1 MAMRGVAVDCTNKPP
16 TWRSVRLAK
25 LDAIRIEMRDLLS
38 FYKYTSTMDLH
49 QTVKQVWL
57 VGPST
62 GDVERILATT
72 TVKPSLVII
81 GNEPDIEGDSSWTMT
96 EAEYVQLYNKTALL
110 VRTRWQDN
118 PPQLA
123 TAGMYHQSYAWA
135 VRPYLIPTPNYLNM
149 HYPKGIDA
157 FKEFSRG
164 TPCIVGEWTW
174 RNASQAEMNDWV
186 RHFLNYYSWHWFWFC
201 WADYMVPGHGL
212 LNSYGKPTQ
221 AYRRLKNALRAP

>member
-1 MAMRGVAVDCTNKPP
+1 MRGVAVDCTNKPP

-25 LDAIRIEMRDLLS
+25 LDAIRIEMRDLQS
-38 FYKYTSTMDLH
+38 FYDYTSSLH
-49 QTVKQVWL
+49 RNVKQAWL

-62 GDVERILATT
+62 GPLEPILLHP
-72 TVKPSLVII
+72 TVRPSLVII
-81 GNEPDIEGDSSWTMT
+81 GNEPDLTGDSSWTMT
-96 EAEYVQLYNKTALL
+96 QAEYVQLYNKTALAI
-110 VRTRWQDN
+110 RYKWPDME
-118 PPQLA
+118 LA
-123 TAGMYHQSYAWA
+123 MAGMYSQAYAWS
-135 VRPYLIPTPNYLNM
+135 VRQYLIPTPNHLNM
-149 HYPKGIDA
+149 HYPAGIDA

-186 RHFLNYYSWHWFWFC
+186 HHFLDYYAHHWYWFC

-221 AYRRLKNALRAP
+221 AYRRLRNALRAP